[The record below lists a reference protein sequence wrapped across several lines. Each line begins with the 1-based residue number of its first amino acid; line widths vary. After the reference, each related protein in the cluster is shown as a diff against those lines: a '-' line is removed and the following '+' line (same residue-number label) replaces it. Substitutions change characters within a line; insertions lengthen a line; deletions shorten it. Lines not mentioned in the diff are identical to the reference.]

1 MALVGFKAPA
11 LPLPTPQ
18 YDVRQQNELNRALR
32 LYFNRIDSFA
42 PNQAESYTAN
52 EFIGGSFTGGDVKA
66 TSITGFGRGLELP
79 YAMLMSDADQT
90 SAGTTSE
97 NLLTYN
103 QVVLSNGVRVLN
115 NSQIH
120 FTYPGQYL
128 ITFTLQVTNRGN
140 TAAEFEVWAKN
151 TGVNYPLSN
160 TRFDIPQRKSSGV
173 WSHIVPAITG
183 IFTVNN
189 NEYLEIAWWSDS
201 LDVYIEHYAAG
212 TSPTRPEIPSVILT
226 VSWVSALPP
235 QFALPFAGSL
245 TLTGAAPVVVR
256 NTIITPP
263 VGALAIAGAAPT
275 VTIA

>member
-11 LPLPTPQ
+11 LPLPPPQ
-18 YDVRQQNELNRALR
+18 YDVRQQNDLLRTLR
-32 LYFNRIDSFA
+32 LYFNRLDSLS
-42 PNQAESYTAN
+42 PNEAQSYRADA
-52 EFIGGSFTGGDVKA
+52 FIGGTFKGSQIVG
-66 TSITGFGRGLELP
+66 TSLSAFGSGLELP

-90 SAGTTSE
+90 NAGITSE

-103 QVVLSNGVRVLN
+103 QVVLNNGVRVLN

-120 FTYPGQYL
+120 FAYPGQYL

-160 TRFDIPQRKSSGV
+160 TRFDVPVRKSSGV

-201 LDVYIEHYAAG
+201 TDVYIENYPAG

-226 VSWVSALPP
+226 VSWVSALPSR
-235 QFALPFAGSL
+235 FAIPFTGSAAFAG
-245 TLTGAAPVVVR
+245 V
-256 NTIITPP
+256 
-263 VGALAIAGAAPT
+263 APT

>member
-1 MALVGFKAPA
+1 MALVNFKAPA
-11 LPLPTPQ
+11 LPLPSPQ

-32 LYFNRIDSFA
+32 LYFNRLDSLS
-42 PNQAESYTAN
+42 PNEAQSYRAN
-52 EFIGGSFTGGDVKA
+52 EFIGGTFVGTGITG
-66 TSITGFGRGLELP
+66 TTITGFGRGLELP

-90 SAGTTSE
+90 SAGITSE

-128 ITFTLQVTNRGN
+128 VTFTLQVTNRGN
-140 TAAEFEVWAKN
+140 PAAEFEVWAKN
-151 TGVNYPLSN
+151 SGVNYPLSN
-160 TRFDIPQRKSSGV
+160 TRFDVPSRKSSTI

-183 IFTVNN
+183 IFTVNQD
-189 NEYLEIAWWSDS
+189 EYLEIAWWASTT
-201 LDVYIEHYAAG
+201 DVYIEHYAAG

-226 VSWVSALPP
+226 VSWVSALPA
-235 QFALPFAGSL
+235 QFALPFAGSMAF
-245 TLTGAAPVVVR
+245 TGY
-256 NTIITPP
+256 
-263 VGALAIAGAAPT
+263 APT

>member
-32 LYFNRIDSFA
+32 LYFNRIDSLA
-42 PNQAESYTAN
+42 PNQAQSYQAN
-52 EFIGGSFTGGDVKA
+52 EFIGGSFVGGNVTA
-66 TSITGFGRGLELP
+66 SSITGFGRGLELP

-90 SAGTTSE
+90 NAGITSE

-103 QVVLSNGVRVLN
+103 QVVLSNGVQVLN

-151 TGVNYPLSN
+151 TGTNYPLSN
-160 TRFDIPQRKSSGV
+160 TRFDVPVRKSSTI

-189 NEYLEIAWWSDS
+189 NEYLEIAWWADS
-201 LDVYIEHYAAG
+201 TDVYLENYAAG
-212 TSPTRPEIPSVILT
+212 TSPTRPEIPSIILT
-226 VSWVSALPP
+226 VSWVSALPA
-235 QFALPFAGSL
+235 QFALPF
-245 TLTGAAPVVVR
+245 TGAA
-256 NTIITPP
+256 TF
-263 VGALAIAGAAPT
+263 AGVAPT
-275 VTIA
+275 VVIA

>member
-11 LPLPTPQ
+11 LPLPPPQ

-32 LYFNRIDSFA
+32 LYFNRLDSFA
-42 PNQAESYTAN
+42 PNQAESYTAD
-52 EFIGGSFTGGDVKA
+52 EFIGGTFNGSGIKA
-66 TSITGFGRGLELP
+66 TSITGFGQGLELP

-90 SAGTTSE
+90 NAGITSE

-120 FTYPGQYL
+120 FAYPGQYL

-151 TGVNYPLSN
+151 TGTNYPLSN
-160 TRFDIPQRKSSGV
+160 TRFDVPVRKSSGV

-201 LDVYIEHYAAG
+201 TDVYIENYPAG

-226 VSWVSALPP
+226 VSWVSALPA
-235 QFALPFAGSL
+235 QFALPF
-245 TLTGAAPVVVR
+245 TGAA
-256 NTIITPP
+256 
-263 VGALAIAGAAPT
+263 AFAGVAPT